1 MVVVDA
7 AHLRGEEG
15 MLLLSLNGI
24 SFPGICH
31 LGSLLVKNHG
41 NAVRKLGLLRHRHY
55 VIDLDALGHIHAQ
68 VVGAWQG
75 GHILQRGRVEDP
87 NDGLGTTH
95 ENEALVDAEA
105 VGVAGAAL
113 HPLVQQAA
121 GAKLHQMSLTRDGVR
136 ALRADALA
144 TCHRTEVV
152 VPQIT
157 QNGAASHQ
165 GNWILVLQNAC
176 KSLALA
182 FRTSYEGLVLMSF
195 RRRTFLPSC
204 LLRDTNT

>member
-1 MVVVDA
+1 
-7 AHLRGEEG
+7 
-15 MLLLSLNGI
+15 MLLLSLNGV
-24 SFPGICH
+24 SFPRISH

-41 NAVRKLGLLRHRHY
+41 NAVRKFGLLRHRHN
-55 VIDLDALGHIHAQ
+55 VIDLDALGHVHAQ
-68 VVGAWQG
+68 VVGPRQG

-87 NDGLGTTH
+87 NNGLGTAH

-121 GAKLHQMSLTRDGVR
+121 GAELHQMTLTRDGVR
-136 ALRADALA
+136 ALRTDALA

-165 GNWILVLQNAC
+165 GNWILVLQNGC
-176 KSLALA
+176 KSLA
-182 FRTSYEGLVLMSF
+182 FGLQNKLW
-195 RRRTFLPSC
+195 
-204 LLRDTNT
+204 D